1 MKKLNNKGITL
12 AELIVSFA
20 IVSVAVIYMYQTLL
34 TINKMY
40 SKAKTDI
47 TEFSKATFA
56 LRMADK
62 LIATNKTSY
71 TDKDKEW
78 SFKISQ
84 SKVQGKYKYYEVE
97 IDGKIYKLYK
107 YAPN

>member
-78 SFKISQ
+78 SFNINAPTTT
-84 SKVQGKYKYYEVE
+84 GKYKYYNVT
-97 IDGKIYKLYK
+97 IDNKTYKLYK
-107 YAPN
+107 YTN

>member
-56 LRMADK
+56 LRMADR
-62 LIATNKTSY
+62 LIEAGGKSY
-71 TDKDKEW
+71 KDEDNEW
-78 SFKISQ
+78 SFNISDPIPA
-84 SKVQGKYKYYEVE
+84 GKYKYYNVI
-97 IDGKIYKLYK
+97 IDGKTYKLYK
-107 YAPN
+107 YVN